1 MWSFIDKDKR
11 TFYWTFVEFCVL
23 LQEKMCVFI
32 CILKKKWIK
41 SKNSIFYYILKLK
54 NFSSKNKQAKAK
66 E

>member
-32 CILKKKWIK
+32 CILKKNELKARILFSTIFLNSKTFDLRIK
-41 SKNSIFYYILKLK
+41 
-54 NFSSKNKQAKAK
+54 AKAK